1 MSWKWKGVWTAHPH
15 PHVPFPSSV
24 AEGVQED
31 RPQYIL
37 HMSAHRRDGGKAQ
50 SGGVKCVIAPAS
62 DPGTAEP
69 DDDDF

>member
-1 MSWKWKGVWTAHPH
+1 M
-15 PHVPFPSSV
+15 
-24 AEGVQED
+24 QED